1 MRSLTTLMLLC
12 LAAPAL
18 AAQQRAEPLQ
28 RAIPALEAPVLGAE
42 RADPALPG
50 TASSIGEADSD
61 EQRIH
66 DASASSQALLDQA
79 FLRQILAGVIV
90 TVLSTLILRAIL

>member
-1 MRSLTTLMLLC
+1 MRLLTTLMLLC

-18 AAQQRAEPLQ
+18 AAQQRTEPLQ
-28 RAIPALEAPVLGAE
+28 RTIPAAEAPILHAE
-42 RADPALPG
+42 RADPMLPG
-50 TASSIGEADSD
+50 TAARIGEADSA
-61 EQRIH
+61 EQRVH
-66 DASASSQALLDQA
+66 ESPASRQALLDQA